1 MIDKLKDI
9 LKNYSSLSEQMASP
23 NIINNVAEYSRLAKE
38 HRKMSETVTLAKEYI
53 KIYAQIQDDEEIL
66 EGEGLPTNIIPQDE
80 ILNWGERV
88 PYRIMVPRGREH
100 VADEILR
107 KL

>member
-1 MIDKLKDI
+1 MKAPDL
-9 LKNYSSLSEQMASP
+9 
-23 NIINNVAEYSRLAKE
+23 IIAEMWKE
-38 HRKMSETVTLAKEYI
+38 L
-53 KIYAQIQDDEEIL
+53 L
-66 EGEGLPTNIIPQDE
+66 EGEGLPTQLLPEGD
-80 ILNWGERV
+80 ILDWGEKV

>member
-1 MIDKLKDI
+1 MWVDFRKAPNLMI
-9 LKNYSSLSEQMASP
+9 
-23 NIINNVAEYSRLAKE
+23 AEMWK
-38 HRKMSETVTLAKEYI
+38 
-53 KIYAQIQDDEEIL
+53 EIL
-66 EGEGLPTNIIPQDE
+66 EGEGLPTNIIPEDT

-100 VADEILR
+100 VAEEILR